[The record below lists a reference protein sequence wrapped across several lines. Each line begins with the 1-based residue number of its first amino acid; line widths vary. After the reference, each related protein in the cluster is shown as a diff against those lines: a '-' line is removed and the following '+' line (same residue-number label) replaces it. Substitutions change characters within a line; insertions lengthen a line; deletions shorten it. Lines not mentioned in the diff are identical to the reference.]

1 MVSSLSLL
9 SCKFSVSVKDPDKK
23 MYKNQ
28 ALNIAKKHK
37 KIPNLSEEQKG
48 NKQQQKP
55 QQYGCEGYKN
65 LSEDGKQR
73 LVEYITIYMKK
84 WKNVS

>member
-1 MVSSLSLL
+1 M
-9 SCKFSVSVKDPDKK
+9 P
-23 MYKNQ
+23 Q
-28 ALNIAKKHK
+28 NIKRYQ
-37 KIPNLSEEQKG
+37 NLSEEQKG

-84 WKNVS
+84 WKNVSRWSEDVTFAV